1 MRRSQLDQ
9 PLLLALFLA
18 LGIGLVQVY
27 SASYI
32 FAIENH
38 NDGLFYFKKQLIYA
52 AISIL
57 LFLVIYKIPWQWIER
72 FGKWIWIPLTLLML
86 ATLFSPIGV
95 KVNGAARWLQLPFF
109 RLQPSEILKIFV
121 PIVWASL
128 FLKFKFKK
136 ENWWKDALKLL
147 YFIFPIVLLLKQ
159 PDFGTFVICGITILS
174 VLFSYGMKWRYIF
187 ASSAA
192 ASLLFIGLIWAVPYR
207 KARMMTFFDPWS
219 DASGSGFQV
228 IQSMM
233 SFYSGGLTGVGL
245 GQGQGK
251 LFFLPEAHTDFTLAV
266 LAEETGFIG
275 LLFVIC
281 LYAYII
287 FKSMQISIQAK
298 TEFQQC
304 VAVGLVSCFS
314 FQVFINMGVTMG
326 ILPTKGITL
335 PFLSYGGSSL
345 LGVAILFGLLLNI
358 KRSSVDAK
366 KV

>member
-1 MRRSQLDQ
+1 MRRNQLDQ

-38 NDGLFYFKKQLIYA
+38 NDGLFYFKKQLLYA
-52 AISIL
+52 GVSAL
-57 LFLVIYKIPWQWIER
+57 LFLIVYKTPWDWIEK
-72 FGKWIWIPLTLLML
+72 FSKWIWIPLTVLML
-86 ATLFSPIGV
+86 ATLVSPIAV
-95 KVNGAARWLQLPFF
+95 KVNGASRWLQLPFF

-121 PIVWASL
+121 PLVWASL
-128 FLKFKFKK
+128 FLEYKFQKD
-136 ENWWKDALKLL
+136 NWWKDLIKLV
-147 YFIFPIVLLLKQ
+147 YFLLPIVLLLRQ
-159 PDFGTFVICGITILS
+159 PDFGTFVICCITILS
-174 VLFSYGMKWRYIF
+174 ILFSYGMKWRYIF
-187 ASSAA
+187 ASTATA
-192 ASLLFIGLIWAVPYR
+192 FIFFIGLIWAVPYR
-207 KARMMTFFDPWS
+207 RARLMTFFDPWS

-233 SFYSGGLTGVGL
+233 SFYSGGVTGVGL

-298 TEFQQC
+298 TKFQQC

-358 KRSSVDAK
+358 KRSSIDAK